1 MITTMKTKDLVYQGR
16 EGGLLT
22 YCIYNSVWIMAFSRP
37 KKIKGGYLC
46 CISGGIPIRNGVVL
60 TEKMQEKLDAYDD
73 EFIDNESDTYVVVKK
88 DGNGDIHLGFAT
100 EYGY

>member
-1 MITTMKTKDLVYQGR
+1 MKTKDLVYQGKDN
-16 EGGLLT
+16 GLLC
-22 YCIYNSVWIMAFSRP
+22 YRIYDSVSMYAYYRP

-46 CISGGIPIRNGVVL
+46 CISGGMPIRKGVVL

-73 EFIDNESDTYVVVKK
+73 EFIDNESDAYVVVKK
-88 DGNGDIHLGFAT
+88 DGNGDIHLGFAK